1 MAPAGQR
8 ASQAVSAAH
17 TGHRGARLEQ
27 PGQQE
32 SRGPS
37 WNSPTHRR
45 ALPGGGKL
53 QVGPLTSGKGTARW
67 FMASLCPPPGKTIH
81 SHAHVCTAGPATA
94 VPLTKCA
101 IWGFATSQEGQY
113 VQQRPRVAGTGAQ
126 GGQWS
131 PGSGVPFSV
140 DPVRPQKASN
150 DDASKRTKE
159 PV

>member
-101 IWGFATSQEGQY
+101 IFGLCCFSRGSVCPAKTTSGRDRCTRGTVVPRIRGSLLSRPSEATKSQ
-113 VQQRPRVAGTGAQ
+113 
-126 GGQWS
+126 
-131 PGSGVPFSV
+131 
-140 DPVRPQKASN
+140 
-150 DDASKRTKE
+150 
-159 PV
+159 